1 MSHMKYLTIVIPS
14 YNSERFIL
22 NCLNSLCIGKD
33 ELLDVIVINDGST
46 DRTSELAHEFAKSHS
61 FVRVVDKPNGGHGS
75 GINKGLELAEGLYFK
90 VLDSD
95 DFLDKEGFI
104 YLLDTIERHYKADT
118 LPDLYLA
125 DYVSRP
131 EGTDI
136 KQYITLKHRIK
147 EAESFI
153 GWHDFKHLSKTEFIM
168 IHMTFPKTALLRNTN
183 MNLIEKTFYEDNE
196 FSFHLIKYAK
206 SVFYLEKP
214 IYLYTVGRDGQSI
227 SLESVNK
234 NYPHQFRVMK
244 RIIDEIPYKYYKT
257 MDKGRKK
264 AIKHALFIYS
274 VVTYFYTY
282 IAPNKDKR
290 LAYKDYLKY
299 FRKTNPKMYKV
310 VRYATPTYY
319 LWLCPPFIRG
329 WATKIGYNAVG
340 RKEGWK

>member
-1 MSHMKYLTIVIPS
+1 MKYLTIVIPS

-136 KQYITLKHRIK
+136 KQYITLKQ
-147 EAESFI
+147 
-153 GWHDFKHLSKTEFIM
+153 
-168 IHMTFPKTALLRNTN
+168 
-183 MNLIEKTFYEDNE
+183 
-196 FSFHLIKYAK
+196 
-206 SVFYLEKP
+206 
-214 IYLYTVGRDGQSI
+214 VGRDF
-227 SLESVNK
+227 V
-234 NYPHQFRVMK
+234 
-244 RIIDEIPYKYYKT
+244 
-257 MDKGRKK
+257 KK
-264 AIKHALFIYS
+264 MPLSIYS
-274 VVTYFYTY
+274 L
-282 IAPNKDKR
+282 P
-290 LAYKDYLKY
+290 
-299 FRKTNPKMYKV
+299 
-310 VRYATPTYY
+310 
-319 LWLCPPFIRG
+319 
-329 WATKIGYNAVG
+329 G
-340 RKEGWK
+340 R